1 MTKQLSFSK
10 YENALL
16 SEFRQKINHAESE
29 EDLKKFFAYTAKEL
43 FENVFAGKIVF
54 EYDDVAFRPGNDPH
68 YQVSERLLAKED
80 FKIIWDDSD
89 LPHVMAR
96 FARPTVNRFRH
107 LAKHPEKT
115 DAKIR
120 M

>member
-1 MTKQLSFSK
+1 MTRQLSFSK

-16 SEFRQKINHAESE
+16 PEFRQKINHAESA

-54 EYDDVAFRPGNDPH
+54 EYDDVAFRPEDDPH
-68 YQVSERLLAKED
+68 YKVSERLFAKED
-80 FKIIWDDSD
+80 FKSVWNDSD
-89 LPHVMAR
+89 LPHVIAR
-96 FARPTVNRFRH
+96 FVKPALNRYKH
-107 LAKHPEKT
+107 LEKHPEKT